1 MSTAQRYFSG
11 NGNIPGEKSSFAKT
25 CNRLSLF
32 LKEKGNLSGLGIN
45 ANFDVIGKLES
56 PAATT
61 TTVDFL
67 SNMESAVEK
76 STKTEE
82 STSHLPQYTS
92 LDSFFKPDYCTNRTG
107 SSTWIAET
115 GSKTEQM
122 TIFYGGQVLVFDDV
136 SADKARDL
144 ILAASRSSPN
154 NQIQNRV
161 QLASTSNSLGS
172 QHILPGLQV
181 NGSDLPIARRVSL
194 HKFLEKR
201 KDRATVR
208 APYQLHNPS
217 SNRKFDLNL

>member
-32 LKEKGNLSGLGIN
+32 LKEKGNISGLGIN

-61 TTVDFL
+61 TTIDFL

-82 STSHLPQYTS
+82 ST
-92 LDSFFKPDYCTNRTG
+92 
-107 SSTWIAET
+107 STWIAET

-172 QHILPGLQV
+172 QHIFPGLQV
-181 NGSDLPIARRVSL
+181 DGSDLPIARRVSL

-201 KDRATVR
+201 KDRATGR